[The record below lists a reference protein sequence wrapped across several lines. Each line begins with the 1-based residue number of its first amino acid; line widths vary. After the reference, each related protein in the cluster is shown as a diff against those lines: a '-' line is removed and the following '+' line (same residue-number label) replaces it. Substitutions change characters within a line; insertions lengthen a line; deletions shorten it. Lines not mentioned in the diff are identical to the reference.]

1 MSKWGEAALTDLM
14 TLDVNA
20 VEVDPARIYDIVGI
34 LNRGRGLLYREPM
47 AGSET
52 AYKTLNRIGPNQVV
66 YSRLKAFEGAITVA
80 PADLHEVY
88 ASQEFPT
95 FTCGPSLLPGY
106 FRLLT
111 TTKRLWDTLQN
122 LSTGMGGRRERVK
135 PNDFLTIKIPLPSLP
150 EQCRIVDALGSVD
163 AHIEALMGEVVR
175 AERVLTLLRSDVPSG
190 DECRIGEVVVGID
203 SGKSVQTSGETPS
216 HGEPSVLKLSA
227 IQLGEFNA
235 AEAKRLDDL
244 SEYSAAH
251 LISDG
256 DLLITRSNTPAR
268 VGYVAVARQ
277 VPPHTYLPD
286 LIWRIRPDTSRC
298 LPEYLSHLLSSPE
311 WRSRIVSTATGTSA
325 SMQKINKRGFGAV
338 MVPVPSLDKQREYIA
353 RCDAAAESK
362 RLLAD
367 ELDRLRSFRSTLLV
381 ALLCQDIEILES
393 YDDLLEKVS

>member
-1 MSKWGEAALTDLM
+1 MSEWGEAALGDLM

-20 VEVDPARIYDIVGI
+20 VEVDPAQAYDIVGV

-47 AGSET
+47 AGSKT
-52 AYKTLNRIGPNQVV
+52 AYKTLNRIGLNQVV

-135 PNDFLTIKIPLPSLP
+135 PNDFLTIKIALPSLS
-150 EQCRIVDALGSVD
+150 EQRRIVDVMGAVD
-163 AHIEALMGEVVR
+163 AQIEALMEEVVR
-175 AERVLTLLRSDVPSG
+175 TERVLTLLRADVPAG
-190 DECRIGEVVVGID
+190 DEYRISEVVVGID

-216 HGEPSVLKLSA
+216 YGEPSVLKLSA

-244 SEYSAAH
+244 SGYSAAH
-251 LISDG
+251 LVSDG

-286 LIWRIRPDTSRC
+286 LIWRIRPNKSQC
-298 LPEYLSHLLSSPE
+298 LPGYLSHLLSSPE

-325 SMQKINKRGFGAV
+325 SMQKINKRGFSMV
-338 MVPVPSLDKQREYIA
+338 MVPVPSLDKQQEYIA
-353 RCDAAAESK
+353 KCDAAADSK
-362 RLLAD
+362 RSLAD
-367 ELDRLRSFRSTLLV
+367 ELDRLGSFRSTLLV
-381 ALLCQDIEILES
+381 ALLSQEIEILES